1 MSEIIYLNMPQRHWQ
16 FWLVFLLKFL
26 QFYLVDPILNLIFGW
41 TSANGGG
48 RNCDDKSAQLV
59 RIWMRGWFCSVM
71 GSTLDDFLYC
81 HVSYVHPAFVLGKAN
96 ISLMSTSSKIVVFA
110 VCPQHIDLANFSR

>member
-1 MSEIIYLNMPQRHWQ
+1 MPQRHLQ

-41 TSANGGG
+41 TSANGKKSD
-48 RNCDDKSAQLV
+48 DDKSAQLV
-59 RIWMRGWFCSVM
+59 RVWMRGSFCSVM
-71 GSTLDDFLYC
+71 GPTLEDFLYC
-81 HVSYVHPAFVLGKAN
+81 HISHVDPAFVLGKTN

-110 VCPQHIDLANFSR
+110 VCPQHIDLANFYR